1 MFGCQLLSER
11 LLPLLVRPESP
22 LGLQEPAEMV
32 FWQSCKVV
40 QVPQGF
46 SGKMAQ
52 ASLEVDQ
59 NSRWVQG
66 MLDTVIICSFEG

>member
-1 MFGCQLLSER
+1 MC
-11 LLPLLVRPESP
+11 ES
-22 LGLQEPAEMV
+22 LAGLQEPAEMV
-32 FWQSCKVV
+32 FQQCCKMV

-46 SGKMAQ
+46 SGEMAQ

-66 MLDTVIICSFEG
+66 MLDTVIILSFEGWKWISEGN